1 MFNLLRS
8 MAITN
13 LPKNCALYVPF
24 ALETVQRLPSR
35 CIVRLSNSS
44 GGNVSVT
51 LNATLVIGAIFAVV
65 YFIVY
70 QITSRSYYGIIKR

>member
-13 LPKNCALYVPF
+13 LRKNCAFYVPF
-24 ALETVQRLPSR
+24 ALEIVQRLPSR

-44 GGNVSVT
+44 GVASVSH
-51 LNATLVIGAIFAVV
+51 
-65 YFIVY
+65 
-70 QITSRSYYGIIKR
+70 

>member
-13 LPKNCALYVPF
+13 LRKSCALYVPF
-24 ALETVQRLPSR
+24 ALETVKRLPSR

-44 GGNVSVT
+44 GVTSVSD
-51 LNATLVIGAIFAVV
+51 
-65 YFIVY
+65 
-70 QITSRSYYGIIKR
+70 

>member
-1 MFNLLRS
+1 MFNLLRF

-13 LPKNCALYVPF
+13 LRKNCAIYVPF

-44 GGNVSVT
+44 G
-51 LNATLVIGAIFAVV
+51 
-65 YFIVY
+65 
-70 QITSRSYYGIIKR
+70 ITSVSH